1 MTSLNIDVNKV
12 AEIIREVSAV
22 EVMPRFKNLASGE
35 VREKNPGDFVTV
47 ADEASEKALAAALT
61 AYLPGSIVVGEE
73 AVAKDESV
81 LERLDSDKPVWVIDP
96 IDGTYNFA
104 HNRSHFGILV
114 ALVKDGVTQ
123 YGWVYDAPGDRMA
136 IAVKGQGA
144 TINGEKATIRE
155 SGPTPADLTG
165 MGGGG
170 QAWHFEPV
178 NGLVK
183 EIINVRS
190 SLHDFL
196 NLAAGEA
203 DFVVHINKVTPW
215 DHSATVLLAEEAGA
229 YVRLAHEDV
238 PFKPSMHKHCMLIAA
253 PDEARWKMLE
263 EILYPRLSKQD
274 AA

>member
-1 MTSLNIDVNKV
+1 MTLIQIDTQKV
-12 AEIIREVSAV
+12 ADIIRHVSAT
-22 EVMPRFKNLASGE
+22 EVMPRFKNLAE
-35 VREKNPGDFVTV
+35 DDIRQKNPGDFVTV
-47 ADEASEKALAAALT
+47 ADEASEKALSAALS

-73 AVAKDESV
+73 AVSKDPSV
-81 LERLDSDKPVWVIDP
+81 LDRLASDKPVWVIDP

-114 ALVKDGVTQ
+114 SLVQSGETQ

-144 TINGEKATIRE
+144 TLNGVPVKMRASGAT
-155 SGPTPADLTG
+155 PKDMTG

-178 NGLVK
+178 KDLVK

-196 NLAAGEA
+196 NLAAGDA

-215 DHSATVLLAEEAGA
+215 DHAATVLLAQECGGYVALAG
-229 YVRLAHEDV
+229 EGI
-238 PFKPSMHKHCMLIAA
+238 PFTPDMHRHCMLIAA
-253 PDEARWKMLE
+253 PDKAKWKMLE
-263 EILYPRLSKQD
+263 DVLYSRLHK

>member
-1 MTSLNIDVNKV
+1 MTLIDIDVQKV
-12 AEIIREVSAV
+12 ADIIRHVAAT
-22 EVMPRFKNLASGE
+22 EVMPRFKNLASGD
-35 VREKNPGDFVTV
+35 VREKHPGDFVTI
-47 ADEASEKALAAALT
+47 ADEASEKALAAALG

-81 LERLDSDKPVWVIDP
+81 LERLESDKPVWVIDP

-114 ALVKDGVTQ
+114 ALVQNGVTQ

-136 IAVKGQGA
+136 IAIKGKGA
-144 TINGEKATIRE
+144 TINGEKATLRPA
-155 SGPTPADLTG
+155 GATPAELTG

-170 QAWHFEPV
+170 QAWHFESV
-178 NGLVK
+178 NEFVK

-196 NLAAGEA
+196 NLAAGAA

-229 YVRLAHEDV
+229 YVRLAHENV
-238 PFKPSMHKHCMLIAA
+238 PFKPNMHKHCMLIAA

>member
-1 MTSLNIDVNKV
+1 MTNLIEIDVNKV
-12 AEIIREVSAV
+12 ADIIREVSKT
-22 EVMPRFKNLASGE
+22 EVMPRFKNLADGE
-35 VREKNPGDFVTV
+35 IREKNPGDFVTI
-47 ADEASEKALAAALT
+47 ADEASEKALSAALM
-61 AYLPGSIVVGEE
+61 AYLPDSIVVGEE
-73 AVAKDESV
+73 AVSKDESV
-81 LERLDSDKPVWVIDP
+81 LTRFNSDKPVWVVDP

-114 ALVKDGVTQ
+114 ALVQNGETQ
-123 YGWVYDAPGDRMA
+123 YGWVFDAPGDRMA
-136 IAVKGQGA
+136 IAIKGQGA
-144 TINGEKATIRE
+144 TINGKKAEVRQ
-155 SGPTPADLTG
+155 SAATPADMVG

-183 EIINVRS
+183 EIVNVRS

-196 NLAAGEA
+196 NLAAGDA

-215 DHSATVLLAEEAGA
+215 DHSPTVLLAEEAGA
-229 YVRLAHEDV
+229 YVRLAGENA
-238 PFKPSMHKHCMLIAA
+238 PFKPYMLKHCMLIAA

-263 EILYPRLSKQD
+263 DTLYTKLSK

>member
-1 MTSLNIDVNKV
+1 MSMIDIDVNKV
-12 AEIIREVSAV
+12 AEIIRAVSEA
-22 EVMPRFKNLASGE
+22 EVMPRFKNLAAGE
-35 VREKNPGDFVTV
+35 VREKNPGDFVTI

-81 LERLDSDKPVWVIDP
+81 LVRLGSDKPVWVIDP

-114 ALVKDGVTQ
+114 ALVQAGVTQ
-123 YGWVYDAPGDRMA
+123 YGWVYDAPQDRMA
-136 IAVKGQGA
+136 IAVKGKGA
-144 TINGEKATIRE
+144 NINGAPAHMRKSAA
-155 SGPTPADLTG
+155 TPADMIG

-178 NGLVK
+178 TANGHVK
-183 EIINVRS
+183 GIVNVRS

-229 YVRLAHEDV
+229 YVRLAGENI
-238 PFKPSMHKHCMLIAA
+238 PFTPDMYRACMLIAA

-263 EILYPRLSKQD
+263 DALYSRLMK